1 MRDSGMGG
9 DAERER
15 ERERERKKKGKKE
28 RFRGFPFLIHYF
40 LVELEG
46 LTARPNYRR
55 TNTPRDNASTV
66 VVYLLVLLHS
76 SRKLPP

>member
-46 LTARPNYRR
+46 LTARPNCKM
-55 TNTPRDNASTV
+55 TNSPRDNASTV
-66 VVYLLVLLHS
+66 VVYLLVFLHR